1 MESRRLFGLVSVLD
15 RGEVVDVA
23 AVGLDRRE
31 VKFNWK
37 LSDHG
42 RLQSVCSREWIRRQK
57 AVVHRLKQAMTKI
70 TQLDA
75 VKPLAISFITHV

>member
-37 LSDHG
+37 KSDHG
-42 RLQSVCSREWIRRQK
+42 RLQSVFTRVDSTTKGCCTSAQTSHDENNPIRRG
-57 AVVHRLKQAMTKI
+57 
-70 TQLDA
+70 
-75 VKPLAISFITHV
+75 